1 MRVFS
6 FVLATSAIA
15 IATPALAQEGTA
27 GGKFVAGAI
36 VGIDRVETEV
46 EGFTSRDEDVVFG
59 VTAGYDYETAKGL
72 VFGIEAEYTDSSLGV
87 SVRDVFDEGDRVSLN
102 AGRDLYIGGR
112 LGFRPGKN
120 GLLYVKAG
128 YTNASIE
135 GEYDDG
141 TIEVSAEESFDGFR
155 LGAGGEIDLGS
166 NYGIR
171 LEYRYSDYGN
181 LGADE
186 FDVGLNVRRH
196 QGVVTL
202 IGKF

>member
-1 MRVFS
+1 MKVIS
-6 FVLATSAIA
+6 VAIA
-15 IATPALAQEGTA
+15 AGMFAVASPALAQEGTA

-46 EGFTSRDEDVVFG
+46 DGFTSRDEDVVFG

-87 SVRDVFDEGDRVSLN
+87 SARDVLEEGDRISLN

-112 LGFRPGKN
+112 LGFRPGRN

-135 GEYDDG
+135 AEYDDG
-141 TIEVSAEESFDGFR
+141 TTEISTEESFDGFR

-171 LEYRYSDYGN
+171 LEYRYSDYGS

-186 FDVGLNVRRH
+186 FDTGLNVSRH
-196 QGVVTL
+196 QGVLTL

>member
-1 MRVFS
+1 MKIIPV
-6 FVLATSAIA
+6 
-15 IATPALAQEGTA
+15 ALAASMFTLASPAFAQEDTA
-27 GGKFVAGAI
+27 GGRFVAGAI

-46 EGFTSRDEDVVFG
+46 DGFTSRDEDVVFG

-87 SVRDVFDEGDRVSLN
+87 SVSDVFEEGDRYSLN
-102 AGRDLYIGGR
+102 AGRDLYVGGR

-120 GLLYVKAG
+120 GLLYIKAG

-135 GEYDDG
+135 EEYDDG

-155 LGAGGEIDLGS
+155 LGAGGEINLGS

-171 LEYRYSDYGN
+171 LEYRYSDYGSFRVE
-181 LGADE
+181 D
-186 FDVGLNVRRH
+186 FDTSIDVSRH